1 MSECDQLLIGYYQ
14 LQIVFTAFGVVAG
27 AGVTLLLAQVL
38 QLNDVIRDL
47 RAEVDA
53 LEELF
58 AEADQ

>member
-1 MSECDQLLIGYYQ
+1 VSECDQLLIGYYQ